1 MGKRKSKRAPTNGHV
16 ELPWFYFL
24 LFALMAVLS
33 AGLFALSVYSAMP
46 HPKPEDLGV
55 YAVRFRDYE
64 VKLMPKSTSTSL
76 RLYGEDDP
84 RPFTLDFFEGFDEWI
99 PDPAR
104 LCDGENYQVEAR
116 ECPEFFDIYT
126 ITASDGTP
134 VLTYENCL
142 QGYQNSQGTAILVLR
157 VASVVFFVFFVT
169 GIVFTRHP
177 EKFPAWVE
185 KLYYKRD
192 FHR

>member
-1 MGKRKSKRAPTNGHV
+1 MGKRKTKRDPMNGHV
-16 ELPWFYFL
+16 EMPWFYFL
-24 LFALMAVLS
+24 LFAMMAVLS
-33 AGLFALSVYSAMP
+33 VGLFVLSVYSAMP
-46 HPKPEDLGV
+46 HPKPEDLSV
-55 YAVRFRDYE
+55 FSVRFRDYE
-64 VKLMPKSTSTSL
+64 VKLMQKSTSTSL

-84 RPFTLDFFEGFDEWI
+84 RPFILDFFEGFDSWI

-104 LCDGENYQVEAR
+104 LCDGETYQVEAR

-142 QGYQNSQGTAILVLR
+142 QGYRNSQGIAITILR
-157 VASVVFFVFFVT
+157 IASVVFFLFFAT
-169 GIVFTRHP
+169 GIAFTRHP

-192 FHR
+192 FLR

>member
-1 MGKRKSKRAPTNGHV
+1 MGKIKKKDPMNGHV
-16 ELPWFYFL
+16 EMPWFYFL
-24 LFALMAVLS
+24 TFGLMAVLS
-33 AGLFALSVYSAMP
+33 VGLVVLSVYSAMS
-46 HPKPEDLGV
+46 HPKPEDLS
-55 YAVRFRDYE
+55 AFSVRFRDYE

-76 RLYGEDDP
+76 RLYSEEDP
-84 RPFTLDFFEGFDEWI
+84 RPFILDFFEGFDVWI

-104 LCDGENYQVEAR
+104 LCDGETYQVEAR

-134 VLTYENCL
+134 VLTYENCQ
-142 QGYQNSQGTAILVLR
+142 QGYRNSQGIAIIALR
-157 VASVVFFVFFVT
+157 VASVVCFVFFTT
-169 GIVFTRHP
+169 GIAFTRHP